1 MYGQLYHRTISREL
15 RELAAEPRAARAVGR
30 GGRARAGADGSMGG
44 RGPAGSGLGLRWRG
58 AGVRLARGHGQRKGG
73 GATGP
78 GREDEMTETRACGKR
93 TRPELQGAKPVRP
106 VRGPATRDE
115 VPRKVG
121 QRWQHLRAMHDFRAL
136 DAKGGALMAR
146 FARHASRIARLRL
159 EMDA

>member
-15 RELAAEPRAARAVGR
+15 REPRR
-30 GGRARAGADGSMGG
+30 S
-44 RGPAGSGLGLRWRG
+44 PRG
-58 AGVRLARGHGQRKGG
+58 AGGGRRVGQQEARWVRGGMGSARAAGRQALGASSG
-73 GATGP
+73 GA
-78 GREDEMTETRACGKR
+78 DEMTETRACGKR

-136 DAKGGALMAR
+136 DAKRGP
-146 FARHASRIARLRL
+146 
-159 EMDA
+159 